1 MRGRKDKAEL
11 DMGQQLLAGA
21 SAGTV
26 ALVVCYPMD
35 VVRTRMMVQGGEQ
48 FFRVGV
54 LGTARL
60 IAQQEG
66 LKTFYRGFSTA
77 VIAVV
82 PSNAVF
88 YWAYDVLRQRHL
100 RRQARGVAESG
111 GSRSARMPAAHA
123 TQSKG
128 RALRPTATEQ
138 HRAAAEGVRKVVR
151 GSTELGALYT
161 LLYGALAGA
170 MAEATVFPLETVR
183 RQLQNL
189 SESGAGAPSGRS
201 ARVVVGRSLIRARQ
215 VTAVILRREGVRG
228 LYRGVVPSTVQVLP
242 SAAVSFFLY
251 QKLKA
256 SMGVSG

>member
-1 MRGRKDKAEL
+1 
-11 DMGQQLLAGA
+11 MGQQLLAGA

-35 VVRTRMMVQGGEQ
+35 VVRTRMMVQGGEKL
-48 FFRVGV
+48 FRAGV

-77 VIAVV
+77 VVAVV

-88 YWAYDVLRQRHL
+88 YLAYDVLRQRHL

-111 GSRSARMPAAHA
+111 GSGSGRRQAARA
-123 TQSKG
+123 TRRKV
-128 RALRPTATEQ
+128 RPLRPAATEQ
-138 HRAAAEGVRKVVR
+138 HRGASEGVRKVVR

-189 SESGAGAPSGRS
+189 SESGVGAPPGRS

-228 LYRGVVPSTVQVLP
+228 LYRGVLPSTVQVLP
-242 SAAVSFFLY
+242 SAAISFFLY

>member
-1 MRGRKDKAEL
+1 
-11 DMGQQLLAGA
+11 MGQQLLAGA

-48 FFRVGV
+48 LFRVGV

-66 LKTFYRGFSTA
+66 FKTFYRGFSTA
-77 VIAVV
+77 VVAVV

-88 YWAYDVLRQRHL
+88 YWAYDALRQRHL

-111 GSRSARMPAAHA
+111 DAGGGRRPAAHA
-123 TQSKG
+123 TRRKG
-128 RALRPTATEQ
+128 RALRPATTEQ
-138 HRAAAEGVRKVVR
+138 HRAASEGVRKVVR

-189 SESGAGAPSGRS
+189 SETGAGAPPGRGPS
-201 ARVVVGRSLIRARQ
+201 
-215 VTAVILRREGVRG
+215 GVRRAG
-228 LYRGVVPSTVQVLP
+228 RCGRGRGRRGCRRPPGSTRFTTRQGGC
-242 SAAVSFFLY
+242 STWGRRGTWGRA
-251 QKLKA
+251 
-256 SMGVSG
+256 